1 MTSVSSRTGGWRAAL
16 VLIAAVA
23 MTVSFTPEQPRAEMD
38 EAARDIWD
46 PAWMWRDHTDRDEA
60 APGLEKRML
69 RHQTFMAGDI
79 PETYRDARNT
89 LKTGPA
95 AVAAG
100 RKLYLSHCAR
110 CHEEDG
116 LGGGEAAADLSPSP
130 ALLAYMV
137 KTPMAIDPYLL
148 WPIAE
153 GGAEFDT
160 EMPAYKNT
168 LSQDE
173 IWKIVAFMR
182 AGFPEPAG
190 K

>member
-1 MTSVSSRTGGWRAAL
+1 MTPVRSRLGGWLIAF
-16 VLIAAVA
+16 VLIAAMA
-23 MTVSFTPEQPRAEMD
+23 TAVSFAPERPRAEMD

-46 PAWMWRDHTDRDEA
+46 PAWMWRDHTDRDDA

-69 RHQTFMAGDI
+69 RHQTFMAGEI
-79 PETYRDARNT
+79 PEAYRAVRNN

-95 AVAAG
+95 AIAAG
-100 RKLYLSHCAR
+100 RALYLSHCAR

-137 KTPMAIDPYLL
+137 QTPMAIDPYLL
-148 WPIAE
+148 WTIAE

-160 EMPAYKNT
+160 EMPAYKDILT
-168 LSQDE
+168 QDE

-190 K
+190 D

>member
-1 MTSVSSRTGGWRAAL
+1 MTSVWERAGIRRAARVTL
-16 VLIAAVA
+16 AAAVLIFGALSAH
-23 MTVSFTPEQPRAEMD
+23 SQAEMD
-38 EAARDIWD
+38 ETARDIWD

-79 PETYRDARNT
+79 PETYRAARNDV
-89 LKTGPA
+89 KTGPA
-95 AVAAG
+95 TIAEG
-100 RKLYLSHCAR
+100 RKLYMSHCAR

-137 KTPMAIDPYLL
+137 ETPMAVDPYLL
-148 WPIAE
+148 WTITE

-160 EMPAYKNT
+160 EMPAYKKI
-168 LSQDE
+168 LSQKE
-173 IWKIVAFMR
+173 IWKIIAFMR
-182 AGFPEPAG
+182 AGFPEPDG